1 MAVNTNERE
10 LSGEIAKW
18 LNESIRS
25 YKVNDNVTNETGIK
39 GIGMTTKFGDI
50 VWWKG
55 NREHQNAYALIELKS
70 PQGANENLQ
79 TFREKAV
86 SLNAEWALTWN
97 FKELKIY
104 SRNDGYKKV
113 FSQESYPL
121 LQSVSEWIQTT
132 KQANLK
138 SYLRKIVD
146 SLLNSDEKQ
155 RGKIVQP
162 DKVFFVELV
171 NRIKDPLT
179 AMYRDVL
186 IERSKNKQDQTAIEK
201 YAAEQ
206 GFVFPSKD
214 EQYELLASHQVYSLL
229 TKIIFYQTIRRFHA
243 HLPDLRTE
251 NDDLNET
258 IRNAFHQAR
267 HVDWQAVFEE
277 GILDEFGI
285 PQTAHT
291 VLQNFLAEL
300 DVYRFDQMP
309 QDVVGELFEEII
321 PAEERHRLGQYFTK
335 EDLTDL
341 VIAFA
346 VNDPEA
352 CYADPTCGSGTF
364 LNRLYS
370 RLKYL
375 NPQKSHPELLNHIWG
390 FDVGHF
396 PAQLATLN
404 LFRQQIDNF
413 ENFPRVRCINSFDVK
428 PGQSF
433 DFPPP
438 KMNKFQTG
446 KESVTM
452 PPFKALVGNFPFI
465 RQELIEKKDTGF
477 KFKLTRLI
485 AREYFG
491 KYNALFES
499 KTKKGLDS
507 IQEQLESVTN
517 QSDQAKY
524 LDNACKNGLIQLK
537 LSGQADI
544 YAYLYLHTANWLTTD
559 GMFAMITSNSYLDV
573 AYGSVLKTFFTDHF
587 KIIAVI
593 ASWAE
598 PWFED
603 AAVNTVITVLEK
615 EPNPKK
621 RAEHHTAFVKLLKPL
636 KEIIPYSLQEY
647 DSIKRWQAYDHLVSR
662 VLNAASDKD
671 KQTVADGIES
681 LETPHFRLRLVK
693 QELLQAELREQD
705 DQSKWGKY
713 LRAPDVYFEI
723 LEKCRHKLVPLKEVA
738 EVRFGI
744 KTGINDF
751 FYVQAVENPSDSVPL
766 GTVRITNAKGYEG
779 FIEEEY
785 LKRVIKSPKESDTIR
800 INPDKLQ
807 NLLFVCPK
815 TKEELRA
822 LRHLHAL
829 AYIEWGEKQYT
840 KEGVKWTDVPSVSG
854 RKNWYTLEDKEPYN
868 YFTIGFIDKKFRV
881 FENNLNIYASDVLFE
896 WKIQNQFKE
905 KCSIVINSSISYL
918 FLEVIGRI
926 NLGDGVLKVIIPDLS
941 HFLLPNV
948 PVKIPNNILEN
959 ILNREI
965 LPIFDEVKQKDRQAL
980 DKAVLEAL
988 GLDPARYQKRIYEGL
1003 CELVRERI
1011 ELPKMRKT
1019 KQKQKIHTAMQDVK
1033 ASVLKEVLPFGMPH
1047 FPDGFYEP
1055 TAEALEYRQLTFE
1068 EIESSGQPLHM
1079 ENLFGTYFVKDEKGN
1094 EIYRTGEETQARFI
1108 TLLPVRR
1115 TLHIPKDLNV
1125 IRQILNQ
1132 FDLYTEDLRSRL
1144 ITDAVRKMHNATQ
1157 AEKLATEIMRELGL
1171 IHAEIG
1177 TKKQKK
1183 K

>member
-10 LSGEIAKW
+10 LSGEISKW
-18 LNESIRS
+18 LNELIKSK
-25 YKVNDNVTNETGIK
+25 KVNDTVTNETGIK
-39 GIGMTTKFGDI
+39 VTGETTKFGDI

-55 NREHQNAYALIELKS
+55 NREHQVAYALIELKS

-79 TFREKAV
+79 TFREKAG
-86 SLNAEWALTWN
+86 SLNVEWALTWN

-104 SRNDGYKKV
+104 SKKDGYKKV
-113 FSQESYPL
+113 FSQEAYPL
-121 LQSVSEWIQTT
+121 LQSVSEWILPT
-132 KQANLK
+132 KQVDIKIYLK
-138 SYLRKIVD
+138 KIVE

-155 RGKIVQP
+155 RGKILQP

-171 NRIKDPLT
+171 NRIKDPLS
-179 AMYRDVL
+179 AMYREML
-186 IERSKNKQDQTAIEK
+186 IEKSKNKQDQIAIEK
-201 YAAEQ
+201 YATEQ
-206 GFVFPSKD
+206 GFVFPSKE
-214 EQYELLASHQVYSLL
+214 EQYELLASHQVYALL

-251 NDDLNET
+251 NDNLSDS
-258 IRNAFHQAR
+258 IRNAFAKAR
-267 HVDWQAVFEE
+267 NVDWQAVFEE
-277 GILDEFGI
+277 GVLDELGI
-285 PQTAHT
+285 PQETLT

-375 NPQKSHPELLNHIWG
+375 NPQKTHPELLNHIWG

-413 ENFPRVRCINSFDVK
+413 ENFPRVRCINSFEVNT
-428 PGQSF
+428 GQSF
-433 DFPPP
+433 DFPPA
-438 KMNKFQTG
+438 KITKFQTG
-446 KESVTM
+446 KEPVPM
-452 PPFKALVGNFPFI
+452 PSFQALVGNFPFI

-477 KFKLTRLI
+477 KLKLTRLI

-491 KYNALFES
+491 KYNALFEAKS
-499 KTKKGLDS
+499 KKGLDY
-507 IQEQLESVTN
+507 IQEQIEGATN
-517 QSDQAKY
+517 ETDRIKY
-524 LDNACKNGLIQLK
+524 LDNACKDGQIQLK

-573 AYGSVLKTFFTDHF
+573 AYGAVLKTFFTDHF
-587 KIIAVI
+587 KIVAVI

-615 EPNPKK
+615 EPDPKK
-621 RAEHHTAFVKLLKPL
+621 RANHHTAFVKLLKPL
-636 KEIIPYSLQEY
+636 KEIIPHSLQEY

-662 VLNAASDKD
+662 VKNAVSDRD
-671 KQTVADGIES
+671 KQTVAVGIES
-681 LETPHFRLRLVK
+681 LETPDFRLRLVK
-693 QELLQAELREQD
+693 QELLQTELREQS

-723 LEKCRHKLVPLKEVA
+723 LEKCRDKLVPLKEVA
-738 EVRFGI
+738 EVRRGYT
-744 KTGINDF
+744 TGINDF
-751 FYVQAVENPSDSVPL
+751 FYVQAVETPIPLPLSPQGKGEKAPSPFGEGVGGEVYPL

-815 TKEELRA
+815 TKEELRV

-829 AYIEWGEKQYT
+829 AYIEWGEKQFT
-840 KEGVKWTDVPSVSG
+840 KDGVKWTDVPSVSG
-854 RKNWYTLEDKEPYN
+854 RKIWWWIENRNQVDYIFPAG
-868 YFTIGFIDKKFRV
+868 IGDSFRI
-881 FENNLNIYASDVLFE
+881 FH
-896 WKIQNQFKE
+896 
-905 KCSIVINSSISYL
+905 
-918 FLEVIGRI
+918 
-926 NLGDGVLKVIIPDLS
+926 DGV
-941 HFLLPNV
+941 
-948 PVKIPNNILEN
+948 
-959 ILNREI
+959 
-965 LPIFDEVKQKDRQAL
+965 
-980 DKAVLEAL
+980 
-988 GLDPARYQKRIYEGL
+988 
-1003 CELVRERI
+1003 C
-1011 ELPKMRKT
+1011 
-1019 KQKQKIHTAMQDVK
+1019 
-1033 ASVLKEVLPFGMPH
+1033 
-1047 FPDGFYEP
+1047 
-1055 TAEALEYRQLTFE
+1055 
-1068 EIESSGQPLHM
+1068 
-1079 ENLFGTYFVKDEKGN
+1079 
-1094 EIYRTGEETQARFI
+1094 
-1108 TLLPVRR
+1108 
-1115 TLHIPKDLNV
+1115 
-1125 IRQILNQ
+1125 
-1132 FDLYTEDLRSRL
+1132 
-1144 ITDAVRKMHNATQ
+1144 
-1157 AEKLATEIMRELGL
+1157 
-1171 IHAEIG
+1171 
-1177 TKKQKK
+1177 
-1183 K
+1183 